1 MQNFDAIRG
10 GLIVSCQ
17 AEGDD
22 PFNRPELLALFARA
36 AAMGGAVGIRASGCE
51 NIAAI
56 RAAVDLPVIGIT
68 KGVFP
73 DGSVLITAAFADV
86 GMLIDAGA
94 QLVALD
100 VTQRVRPNG
109 LTGCD
114 FLQAVKERYD
124 VAVMA
129 DVATLAEGIA
139 ASEAG
144 ADFVAPTLTGHTP
157 YCSRPDNGEPDWAL
171 VEDLVKASAVPV
183 IMEGGIWTIDQACR
197 AVELGGFAVVV
208 GTAITRPRLV
218 TRAFVEAIADHSR

>member
-1 MQNFDAIRG
+1 
-10 GLIVSCQ
+10 
-17 AEGDD
+17 
-22 PFNRPELLALFARA
+22 
-36 AAMGGAVGIRASGCE
+36 MGGAVGIRASGCE

-73 DGSVLITAAFADV
+73 DGSVLITEDFADV

-129 DVATLAEGIA
+129 DVATLAGGIA

-144 ADFVAPTLTGHTP
+144 ADFVAPTLAGHTP
-157 YCSRPDNGEPDWAL
+157 YCSQPDNREPDCGRWWKIWSKHRRTAARVPGHHL
-171 VEDLVKASAVPV
+171 CPRARRHDAGLYRSSVKFVAPTAAER
-183 IMEGGIWTIDQACR
+183 I
-197 AVELGGFAVVV
+197 GFALLDAGAGV
-208 GTAITRPRLV
+208 GCADCN
-218 TRAFVEAIADHSR
+218 RAGQPA